1 MKSLRRRQNGR
12 RINMKSF
19 KPILFSLLVIIL
31 VVLVVENIEF
41 FTDTYSLRIDL
52 VFLDYQTPPIHLSI
66 YFLGF
71 FLIGLLLSYIYGL
84 SERIKGKKIIKS
96 QKEMITKLEEELNLI
111 RGSSGTD
118 NKRDTLPENN

>member
-1 MKSLRRRQNGR
+1 
-12 RINMKSF
+12 MKSF